1 MVEIELVELDQQTS
15 LGGTI
20 FTGISHY
27 MGLHRGYYPQKK
39 CFTHPFFGCV
49 LGYGHVEPPRNGK

>member
-1 MVEIELVELDQQTS
+1 MVEIELVELNQQTS

-27 MGLHRGYYPQKK
+27 MGLHRGYYPPKK
-39 CFTHPFFGCV
+39 M
-49 LGYGHVEPPRNGK
+49 LGKSAVMAIY